1 MIRLGLTPSRAA
13 AALLTL
19 LGVLLLMPLGAAPAP
34 AASPGSVVLR
44 VVGGPTRTF
53 TAADL
58 LDPALQDVPGAP
70 YTLREESG
78 AQRSAG
84 GDGWVSVKALLAAA
98 GGPAPSA
105 ITWAEVS
112 GPDGVVH
119 PLGRGE
125 LAGGFA
131 GGLVPAVSAQ
141 PGGATY
147 VRPLRGGGDANL
159 SPDPNRQ
166 GLVQTTGSVTIV
178 LHTSGSLL
186 DVEVTPTR
194 TGPDSYALEASI
206 PDAPAGTTVAWTLGD
221 GSEASGLAVEHTW
234 TKPGTYP
241 IGVQARAA
249 DGSWG
254 RAAPVSV
261 DVDAPKPTPSPTSS
275 PTPSAPPSTQPS
287 SQPSAQPSGQPSGQ
301 PTPSI
306 GGPRGLAPGGGR
318 PVGRMASVDTA
329 PSGRQL
335 SALSAGGAIPLVQQP
350 TTTPSGPQRYRVTGI
365 LLGAEPAASTT
376 AAEVPRTVGSALL
389 LPPWVA
395 HLMIVLGLIGLGI
408 LRETSGV
415 LRRRPRP
422 PASQPVKE
430 QP

>member
-19 LGVLLLMPLGAAPAP
+19 VGALLLVPLGAAPAP
-34 AASPGSVVLR
+34 AATPGSVVLR

-58 LDPALQDVPGAP
+58 ADPALQDVPGAP
-70 YTLREESG
+70 YALREESG

-84 GDGWVSVKALLAAA
+84 GDGWVSLRALLAAA
-98 GGPAPSA
+98 GGPSPAA
-105 ITWAEVS
+105 VTWTEVS

-141 PGGATY
+141 PGGVTY

-159 SPDPNRQ
+159 SPDANRQ
-166 GLVQTTGSVTIV
+166 GYEQTTGALTIV

-186 DVEVTPTR
+186 DVDVAPTR
-194 TGPDSYALEASI
+194 TAPDSYTLKADVA
-206 PDAPAGTTVAWTLGD
+206 DAPSGLTAAWTLGD
-221 GSEASGLAVEHTW
+221 GSEASGLSVEHSW
-234 TKPGTYP
+234 SKPGSYP
-241 IGVQARAA
+241 IGLQVRAP

-254 RAAPVSV
+254 RAAPASV
-261 DVDAPKPTPSPTSS
+261 QVEAARPTPSPSPSPTPSPT
-275 PTPSAPPSTQPS
+275 PTAQPSAQPS
-287 SQPSAQPSGQPSGQ
+287 DEPSAQPSGQPSV
-301 PTPSI
+301 
-306 GGPRGLAPGGGR
+306 GGPRGVAPGGGR
-318 PVGRMASVDTA
+318 PLGRLASVPTA

-335 SALSAGGAIPLVQQP
+335 SALSAGGEIPLVR
-350 TTTPSGPQRYRVTGI
+350 TPSARPTGPQQYRVTGV
-365 LLGAEPAASTT
+365 LLGAQPAAATT

-395 HLMIVLGLIGLGI
+395 HLMIVLGLIGLGV

-415 LRRRPRP
+415 LRRRSPV
-422 PASQPVKE
+422 SQPVKE